1 MAGGENVIV
10 DAHHHLWRAGRGDY
24 HWMSPDVPVLARDYL
39 ADDLRPILRRAGVD
53 KTVVV
58 QAAQTEAETD
68 FLLTLAAEADFI
80 AGVVGWLDFED
91 AAFPAKLDAL
101 VRRPKFVGLRPM
113 LQDHADDAYILR
125 PAVLA
130 NLRHLATSGL
140 AFDILTFARH
150 LPAILR
156 MLDAVP
162 DLRAVIDHLSKPPV
176 ASGRLEGWAEDI
188 ARVASCPGVFCK
200 VSGLVTEARHAE
212 WSPADLSP
220 YVRHVLDVFGA
231 DRLMFG
237 SDWPV
242 CLLAASYCE
251 VLNAVRGILDPA
263 LDADGMA
270 KVYGGNAIAFY
281 GL

>member
-1 MAGGENVIV
+1 VIV
-10 DAHHHLWRAGRGDY
+10 DAHHHLWRADRGDY

-39 ADDLRPILRRAGVD
+39 AEDLRPILRRAGVD
-53 KTVVV
+53 RTVVV

-91 AAFPAKLDAL
+91 VAFPAKLEAL
-101 VRRPKFVGLRPM
+101 MRRPKFVGLRPM
-113 LQDHADDAYILR
+113 VQDIADDSYLLR

-130 NLRHLATSGL
+130 NLRHLGAAGL
-140 AFDILTFARH
+140 AFDILTFPRH
-150 LPAILR
+150 LPVVLR

-188 ARVASCPGVFCK
+188 ARIGQHPGVFCK
-200 VSGLVTEARHAE
+200 VSGLVTEARHAD
-212 WSPADLSP
+212 WAPGDLAP

-242 CLLAASYCE
+242 CLLAASYAE
-251 VLNAVRGILDPA
+251 VLNAMRSILDPV
-263 LDADGMA
+263 LDSEDMA
-270 KVYGGNAIAFY
+270 KVYGANAVAFY
-281 GL
+281 RL